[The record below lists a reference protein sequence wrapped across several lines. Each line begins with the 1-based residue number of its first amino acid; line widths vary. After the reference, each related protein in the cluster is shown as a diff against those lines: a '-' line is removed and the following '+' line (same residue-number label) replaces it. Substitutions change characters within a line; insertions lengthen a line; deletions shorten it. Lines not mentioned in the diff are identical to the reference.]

1 MTPRYSGEL
10 PQMDFIGHLAELRRR
25 VLISLFFFTC
35 IGAALFSQGAALV
48 AGLAAPVQGVSQG
61 FIFIDPLE
69 AFGAQFRVVVLGAF
83 FVSLPVI
90 LWQAWCFLSPALF
103 VPLRRELFF
112 WLAGA
117 LGCFYGGIVFAYKV
131 FLPVAA
137 GFLLQFGAQIARP
150 QISISAY
157 VSFASFLLL
166 AGGFIFLL
174 PVAIAMLSK
183 VGIVSPRQ
191 LSAFRKYAWLF
202 LVVIAAVASPTQD
215 VFNLFLLALPMIIFY
230 ELGIILSRLSRRRKK
245 E

>member
-1 MTPRYSGEL
+1 M
-10 PQMDFIGHLAELRRR
+10 
-25 VLISLFFFTC
+25 
-35 IGAALFSQGAALV
+35 
-48 AGLAAPVQGVSQG
+48 
-61 FIFIDPLE
+61 
-69 AFGAQFRVVVLGAF
+69 
-83 FVSLPVI
+83 
-90 LWQAWCFLSPALF
+90 
-103 VPLRRELFF
+103 
-112 WLAGA
+112 
-117 LGCFYGGIVFAYKV
+117 
-131 FLPVAA
+131 
-137 GFLLQFGAQIARP
+137 QFGAQIARP